1 MVSTPKPH
9 QKDVRS
15 LRNWMNNEKPLVRM
29 ERAWALHE
37 EDLIAIRAV
46 RPSSW
51 LESAIETLVGNHFTF
66 LSVSRGLFPN
76 WCELTWR
83 QPILQ
88 SNVSLLEWFLMVQSR
103 INSLD
108 RSAEE
113 RPTRQCTVFRQRP
126 SRGCGSDTYC
136 FTYKLPHP
144 GTNAL
149 VVDSSFNIDDEYSTG

>member
-15 LRNWMNNEKPLVRM
+15 LRNWMNNEKPLVTV

-76 WCELTWR
+76 WCELT
-83 QPILQ
+83 
-88 SNVSLLEWFLMVQSR
+88 
-103 INSLD
+103 
-108 RSAEE
+108 
-113 RPTRQCTVFRQRP
+113 
-126 SRGCGSDTYC
+126 
-136 FTYKLPHP
+136 
-144 GTNAL
+144 
-149 VVDSSFNIDDEYSTG
+149 